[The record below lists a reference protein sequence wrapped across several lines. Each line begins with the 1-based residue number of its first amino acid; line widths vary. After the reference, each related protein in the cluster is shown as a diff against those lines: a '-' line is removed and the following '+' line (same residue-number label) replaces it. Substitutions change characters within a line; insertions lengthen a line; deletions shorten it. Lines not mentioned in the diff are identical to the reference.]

1 LYSQYLFLI
10 AVLVI
15 SIYMPFKNASIPL
28 VFFLAF
34 AFLSQ
39 NSFAQ
44 QGADRFMH
52 WLIDDPAYMV
62 SDFGSKQLY
71 TVASVGVSLSIIA
84 MGDDLSSRHF
94 QQQYGQSKLLHFT
107 NLWGEWKIAGA
118 ASAGIFTSSMITR
131 NKKFQDA
138 AFTSMQSLIM
148 TNLTVNTAKFVF
160 GRERPYQEDGPYD
173 FDFVQPGGTS
183 FPSGH
188 TATAFA
194 LVTPWVV
201 YYPGPVTYALMAIPA
216 GTAIARVAKGRHWFS
231 DVTAGAAIGFSMG
244 HYLAKKHLNLQSDR
258 VQVIPTAGYDHFSLA
273 LNFSF

>member
-1 LYSQYLFLI
+1 MAFKYSFISVILAIIFLLQSLNCD
-10 AVLVI
+10 AQDGA
-15 SIYMPFKNASIPL
+15 NR
-28 VFFLAF
+28 FL
-34 AFLSQ
+34 
-39 NSFAQ
+39 NW
-44 QGADRFMH
+44 MK
-52 WLIDDPAYMV
+52 DDPANMV

-84 MGDDLSSRHF
+84 MGDDVSSRHF
-94 QQQYGQSKLLHFT
+94 QQQYSQSELLNFT
-107 NLWGEWKIAGA
+107 NMWGDWKIAGA
-118 ASAGIFTSSMITR
+118 ASVGIFASSMITNNR
-131 NKKFQDA
+131 KFQDA
-138 AFTSMQSLIM
+138 AFTSMQALLM

-160 GRERPYQEDGPYD
+160 GRERPYEHDGPYD
-173 FDFVQPGGTS
+173 FDFVQAGGTS

-201 YYPGPVTYALMAIPA
+201 YYPGPVTYVLMAIPA
-216 GTAIARVAKGRHWFS
+216 GTAIARVAKGKHWFS

-258 VQVIPTAGYDHFSLA
+258 FQVIPTAGYDHFSLA